1 VRGQT
6 AGSRQDARPEKARPE
21 KARPEKAKQ
30 KERVERAVFSDLR
43 VRE

>member
-6 AGSRQDARPEKARPE
+6 AGSRQDARPE